1 MKAVTLDNFFKIF
14 DYFLDGIL
22 IINEQKDV
30 LYFNNSAQGIFKLR
44 IKSVIGK
51 KSYDHFIFKNKDLFC
66 MQNGSLGK
74 DHQSQYYEVDFSSSK
89 DATGKVQVMIQPFNL
104 ENQPPMWLVYF
115 HNVSDEISLSN
126 AFKNEAKEKEIA
138 NETIFKIQDHL
149 KEFSD
154 MALKDQ
160 MTGLGNFRYF
170 EREVVAKLNESLITK
185 SSLGLVIM
193 DVDKFKVFNDTYGH
207 QQGDEVLRYV
217 GKALN
222 GSVRKSDIVARYG
235 GEEFVLIVPNCEL
248 SELHIVCEKVRT
260 SVESIQV
267 PYLKKPGE
275 FLSVTISLGGI
286 SISSELLFSS
296 GIKEYKSLLE
306 QADKNLYHSKE
317 NGRNRATVTQWS
329 IN

>member
-1 MKAVTLDNFFKIF
+1 MDNFFKIF

-30 LYFNNSAQGIFKLR
+30 LYFNTSAQSIFKLR
-44 IKSVIGK
+44 IKSVLGK
-51 KSYDHFIFKNKDLFC
+51 KSYDHFILKNQDLFC
-66 MQNGSLGK
+66 MENGTLGK
-74 DHQSQYYEVDFSSSK
+74 NHQSQYFEVDFRSSREAS
-89 DATGKVQVMIQPFNL
+89 GKVQVMIQPFTLDNC
-104 ENQPPMWLVYF
+104 PPLWLVYF

-126 AFKNEAKEKEIA
+126 AFKNEAKEKEMA
-138 NETIFKIQDHL
+138 NEMIFKIQDHL

-170 EREVVAKLNESLITK
+170 EREVVAKLNESLTSK

-222 GSVRKSDIVARYG
+222 DSVRKSDIVARYG
-235 GEEFVLIVPNCEL
+235 GEEFVLIVPNCGVKEL
-248 SELHIVCEKVRT
+248 EYVCEKVRK
-260 SVESIQV
+260 SVESVKV
-267 PYLKKPGE
+267 PYLNKPGE

-286 SISSELLFSS
+286 SISPEILISS
-296 GIKEYKSLLE
+296 GVSDYKALLE

-317 NGRNRATVTQWS
+317 SGRNRATVTEWS
-329 IN
+329 NH

>member
-1 MKAVTLDNFFKIF
+1 MDNFFKIF

-30 LYFNNSAQGIFKLR
+30 LYFNNSAQTIFKLR
-44 IKSVIGK
+44 IKSVLGK
-51 KSYDHFIFKNKDLFC
+51 KSYDHFILKNQDLFC
-66 MQNGSLGK
+66 MENGTLGK
-74 DHQSQYYEVDFSSSK
+74 NHQSQYFEVDFRSSREAS
-89 DATGKVQVMIQPFNL
+89 GKVQVMIQPFTLDNF
-104 ENQPPMWLVYF
+104 PPLWLVYF

-126 AFKNEAKEKEIA
+126 AFKNEAKEKEMA
-138 NETIFKIQDHL
+138 NEMIFKIQDHL

-160 MTGLGNFRYF
+160 MTGLGNYRYF
-170 EREVVAKLNESLITK
+170 EREVVARLNESLTSK

-222 GSVRKSDIVARYG
+222 DSVRKSDIVARYG
-235 GEEFVLIVPNCEL
+235 GEEFVLIVPNCGVKEL
-248 SELHIVCEKVRT
+248 ELVCEKVRK
-260 SVESIQV
+260 SVESIKV
-267 PYLKKPGE
+267 PYLNRSGE

-286 SISSELLFSS
+286 SISPEILVSS
-296 GIKEYKSLLE
+296 GVTDYKALLE
-306 QADKNLYHSKE
+306 KADKNLYHSKE
-317 NGRNRATVTQWS
+317 NGRNRTTVTEWS
-329 IN
+329 SN